1 MLAAVS
7 GDAALMTATAAD
19 DMYLPVAAELGVD
32 RPTAKVAM
40 IAAMYGQTTGHG
52 GTAGRGMRA
61 AYPVAMG
68 YLDTADRSARAG
80 RDLRTYGGRLV
91 RMSGGADRAAAESS
105 GARAARGRY
114 GRNAVI
120 QGAAAELFKMWAV
133 TVRARAAAL
142 DARIVLCLHDELLV
156 HVPERPRGAGG
167 RTWSAT
173 AWPRPPGA
181 GRRAAGAV
189 HRRHQHRPLLGRRE
203 RLSHRQVT
211 RRPAAPGLIPWR
223 ADRTVREGVL
233 TLPRYRRVVVK
244 LSGEALAGAAGT
256 GADPASLARVA
267 DEVLSVHNLGVQVA
281 VVVGGGNYFRG
292 RMADGWGIS
301 RAEADNIGMLGT
313 VMNAL
318 MLRGALTARTDADV
332 RVMTAVPIHSVA
344 EPFIRLRAVHHLE
357 RGFIVVLAGGIGQP
371 YVTTDYPAV
380 QRSLE
385 LDADALLVA
394 KHGVD
399 GVYDSDPKHNPDAAK
414 YITLTYEEAIAADI
428 RIMDTSAF
436 VLANE
441 QGLTMHVF
449 DVAAYGAMRAIC
461 EGDDGIGTKITAK

>member
-1 MLAAVS
+1 
-7 GDAALMTATAAD
+7 
-19 DMYLPVAAELGVD
+19 
-32 RPTAKVAM
+32 
-40 IAAMYGQTTGHG
+40 
-52 GTAGRGMRA
+52 
-61 AYPVAMG
+61 
-68 YLDTADRSARAG
+68 
-80 RDLRTYGGRLV
+80 
-91 RMSGGADRAAAESS
+91 
-105 GARAARGRY
+105 
-114 GRNAVI
+114 
-120 QGAAAELFKMWAV
+120 
-133 TVRARAAAL
+133 
-142 DARIVLCLHDELLV
+142 
-156 HVPERPRGAGG
+156 
-167 RTWSAT
+167 
-173 AWPRPPGA
+173 
-181 GRRAAGAV
+181 
-189 HRRHQHRPLLGRRE
+189 
-203 RLSHRQVT
+203 
-211 RRPAAPGLIPWR
+211 
-223 ADRTVREGVL
+223 L

-357 RGFIVVLAGGIGQP
+357 RGYIVVLAGGIGQP

-380 QRSLE
+380 QRALE

-399 GVYDSDPKHNPDAAK
+399 GVYDSDPKHNPEAGK
-414 YITLTYEEAIAADI
+414 FTSLTYEEALAADI

-441 QGLTMHVF
+441 QALTMHVF